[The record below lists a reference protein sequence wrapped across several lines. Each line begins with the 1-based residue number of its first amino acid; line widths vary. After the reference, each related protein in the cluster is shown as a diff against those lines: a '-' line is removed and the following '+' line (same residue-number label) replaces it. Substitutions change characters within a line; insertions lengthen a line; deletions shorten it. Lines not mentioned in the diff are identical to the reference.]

1 MDNIKDKIRKLLA
14 VAHDKGASEEEAA
27 TAMRL
32 AMTLMARHGI
42 EQSQLGAEKPKVHI
56 DTVTAEATKKYEL
69 RVAMAAGIL
78 YGCNLIAKNGGNDG
92 FFYVGRPANIEA
104 AELTYPWLLDQVEAL
119 YKAALPKGLS
129 QTDRAEYRRTFKAA
143 CAERIYMRAIDL
155 VKNPT
160 AIEGSTALV
169 VQGYFNELAAEN
181 RAAIE
186 SQLKIK
192 PMRMGFRLGNGSV
205 DGARAGERVKLRQEV
220 NRTEAKRLT

>member
-42 EQSQLGAEKPKVHI
+42 EQSQLGAEKPKVHV
-56 DTVTAEATKKYEL
+56 DAATSEAVKKYEL
-69 RVAMAAGIL
+69 RVAQAAGIL
-78 YGCNLIAKNGGNDG
+78 YGCNILIKNYGKDG
-92 FFYVGRPANIEA
+92 FHWVGRPANIEA

-119 YKAALPKGLS
+119 YKASLPKGLS
-129 QTDRAEYRRTFKAA
+129 QTDRSEYRRTFKAA
-143 CAERIYMRAIDL
+143 CAERICMRAINL

-169 VQGYFNELAAEN
+169 VQGYFDELTAEN
-181 RAAIE
+181 RSAIE
-186 SQLKIK
+186 SQFKTR
-192 PMRMGFRLGNGSV
+192 PMRMSFRLGNGSI

-220 NRTEAKRLT
+220 NRTETKRLT